1 MGYVYL
7 LGNNEQENV
16 YKIGI
21 TRGKIENR
29 IKQLQTGSSGEIY
42 LINYHKTKY
51 PFFIEKNFH
60 MKYYPYQ
67 TIGEWFELTS
77 DEVLKFKEICQFFE
91 NNAKILEENAFAKNI
106 LK

>member
-1 MGYVYL
+1 MGFVYL
-7 LGNNEQENV
+7 LGNFEQENV

-42 LINYHKTKY
+42 LINYYKTKY

-67 TIGEWFELTS
+67 TIGEWFELTP
-77 DEVLKFKEICQFFE
+77 DEVLNFKNNCVFFE
-91 NNAKILEENAFAKNI
+91 NNAKVLEENAFAKNI

>member
-1 MGYVYL
+1 MSFVYL
-7 LGNNEQENV
+7 LGNFEQENV

-29 IKQLQTGSSGEIY
+29 IKQLQTGSSGGIY
-42 LINYHKTKY
+42 LVNYHKTKY

-60 MKYYPYQ
+60 MKYYPNHV
-67 TIGEWFELTS
+67 IGEWFELS
-77 DEVLKFKEICQFFE
+77 PEEVLNFKEDCQFFE